1 MEGNQ
6 GNEIGAKR
14 ETLVIVTLLTRHLL
28 APVPPCHART
38 FTSLSPLLLAIGL
51 GEVTQ
56 GDPKGKELCCISNSE
71 MLESRVYAGSVLCIA
86 HILKLC

>member
-14 ETLVIVTLLTRHLL
+14 ETLVIVTPAHQALTG
-28 APVPPCHART
+28 PCPTVPRT